1 MTIAIVED
9 NEPLNF
15 AIKLL
20 LEKNGHKVFGYKN
33 ADELIENVSSIGN
46 IDLFIIDINLP
57 GMNGLELMEHLQLY
71 KHSSYLII
79 SSYTDIAHISKAF
92 GLGCDDYIKKPFEIE
107 ELLIRIEK
115 IDKARYPKHKV
126 EFGDKCIYDFQTKV
140 LEKNTKKI
148 ILSRR
153 ENDLIEILLHNR
165 GQVVSL
171 DMLREKVW
179 GEDIPSNTISA
190 TVYRLR
196 NKMRDNSILTFRDV
210 GYMIS

>member
-1 MTIAIVED
+1 MTITIVED
-9 NEPLNF
+9 NESLNF

-20 LEKNGHKVFGYKN
+20 LEKNMHKVFAYKN
-33 ADELIENVSSIGN
+33 ADELIDDISNIGN

-57 GMNGLELMEHLQLY
+57 GMNGLELIEHLQLY
-71 KHSSYLII
+71 KNSSYLII
-79 SSYTDIAHISKAF
+79 SSYTDIAHISQAF

-115 IDKARYPKHKV
+115 IEKARYPKHKID
-126 EFGDKCIYDFQTKV
+126 FGDKCVYDFQTKI
-140 LEKNTKKI
+140 LEKNEKKI

-153 ENDLIEILLHNR
+153 ETCLIEILLHNK
-165 GQVVSL
+165 GNIVSL
-171 DMLREKVW
+171 DLLREKVW
-179 GEDIPSNTISA
+179 EDDISSNTISA

-196 NKMRDNSILTFRDV
+196 NKMMDNSILTFRDV